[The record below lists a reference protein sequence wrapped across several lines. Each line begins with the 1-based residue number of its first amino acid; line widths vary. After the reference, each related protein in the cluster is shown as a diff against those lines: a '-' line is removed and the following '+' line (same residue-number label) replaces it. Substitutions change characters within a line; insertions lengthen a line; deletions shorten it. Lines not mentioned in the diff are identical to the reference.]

1 MKYEKIKKICVTVI
15 ALFVTVAINSQNKD
29 DITVIN
35 YTAKFVEEI
44 SLKQFKDYNLQ
55 TYFMSEH
62 SKMFAKEKV
71 KYLPTIIL
79 YNNGEEVLKI
89 ESGIDLK
96 LPENWQDTL
105 SEEIEILLQDKF

>member
-1 MKYEKIKKICVTVI
+1 MKYEKIKKICATVF

-44 SLKQFKDYNLQ
+44 SLSQYKDYNLQ

-96 LPENWQDTL
+96 LPEKWQDTL

>member
-1 MKYEKIKKICVTVI
+1 MKYEKIKKICATVF

-44 SLKQFKDYNLQ
+44 SLSQYKDYNLQ

>member
-44 SLKQFKDYNLQ
+44 SLSQYKDYNLQ

-71 KYLPTIIL
+71 KYSPTIIL

-105 SEEIEILLQDKF
+105 SKEIEILLQDKF

>member
-1 MKYEKIKKICVTVI
+1 MRLCVTVI
-15 ALFVTVAINSQNKD
+15 VLFVTVVINSQNKD

-44 SLKQFKDYNLQ
+44 SLKEFKDYNLQ
-55 TYFMSEH
+55 TYFISEH

-71 KYLPTIIL
+71 RYLPTIIL

-96 LPENWQDTL
+96 LPENWKKTL

>member
-1 MKYEKIKKICVTVI
+1 MKWSVTVI
-15 ALFVTVAINSQNKD
+15 ALFVTVATNSQNKD

-44 SLKQFKDYNLQ
+44 SLSEYKDYNLQ

>member
-1 MKYEKIKKICVTVI
+1 MRCVIVLC
-15 ALFVTVAINSQNKD
+15 AFFVTVAINSQNKD

-44 SLKQFKDYNLQ
+44 SLSQYKDYNLQ

>member
-1 MKYEKIKKICVTVI
+1 MRLCVTVI

-55 TYFMSEH
+55 TYFISEH

-71 KYLPTIIL
+71 RYLPTIIL

-96 LPENWQDTL
+96 LPENWKKTL

>member
-1 MKYEKIKKICVTVI
+1 MKYEKIKKICATVF

-44 SLKQFKDYNLQ
+44 SLSEYKDYNLQ

-62 SKMFAKEKV
+62 SKMFTKEKV

>member
-1 MKYEKIKKICVTVI
+1 MKLCVTVF

-44 SLKQFKDYNLQ
+44 SLSQYKDYNLQ

-96 LPENWQDTL
+96 LPENWQEAL
-105 SEEIEILLQDKF
+105 SEEIETLLQDKF

>member
-1 MKYEKIKKICVTVI
+1 MRCVI
-15 ALFVTVAINSQNKD
+15 ALCAFFVTVVCNSQNKD

-55 TYFMSEH
+55 TYFMGEH

-71 KYLPTIIL
+71 
-79 YNNGEEVLKI
+79 
-89 ESGIDLK
+89 
-96 LPENWQDTL
+96 
-105 SEEIEILLQDKF
+105 

>member
-1 MKYEKIKKICVTVI
+1 MRLCVTVI
-15 ALFVTVAINSQNKD
+15 VLFVTVATNSQNKD

-44 SLKQFKDYNLQ
+44 SLKEFKYYNLQ
-55 TYFMSEH
+55 TYFISEH
-62 SKMFAKEKV
+62 CKMFAKEKV
-71 KYLPTIIL
+71 RYLPTIIL

-96 LPENWQDTL
+96 LPENWKKTL

>member
-1 MKYEKIKKICVTVI
+1 MRCVVFLCVFFMTLI
-15 ALFVTVAINSQNKD
+15 SNSQNKD

-35 YTAKFVEEI
+35 YTAKFIEET

-55 TYFMSEH
+55 TYFISEH